1 MVDVYTG
8 EIRRAD
14 IAVAGGRIAFVGAL
28 PEAAQGPQTEIID
41 ASGYF
46 VAPGLIDSHLHYH
59 HTYLDPA
66 EAAKLLLRRGVTGTA
81 DGFYGEAIVGGI
93 EAVRAIKD
101 GIADLPIRLIFLA
114 PSRPICRT
122 ACSA

>member
-1 MVDVYTG
+1 DSIIRGGRIVDVHTG
-8 EIRRAD
+8 EIRPAD
-14 IAVAGGRIAFVGAL
+14 IAVAAGRIAYVGAV
-28 PEAAQGPQTEIID
+28 AAAAEGQHTEVID

-93 EAVRAIKD
+93 EAVRAIKESL
-101 GIADLPIRLIFLA
+101 ARVPI
-114 PSRPICRT
+114 
-122 ACSA
+122 